1 MNITESIILALE
13 SIVANKTR
21 AALTM
26 LGIIIGVGA
35 VICMLALASGA
46 KESMMS
52 SIQSMGTNN
61 LTIMSGQ
68 SRNGGVRGGMGSM
81 QSLTLSDVEALR
93 KASAIGKL
101 APQVQTSA
109 QVKYANNNTNTSIYG
124 TTPEYADIRNY
135 TVEKGRFIRDNDV
148 KGLKKVA
155 VIGPTT
161 AETLF
166 GEMTPVGKTI
176 SIKGIKFEVVGLLKS
191 KGSSGFMNQDDIIII
206 PLTTAM
212 RRLMGTKYLG
222 NINVQATDMS
232 KMNTA
237 EAQINKI
244 LRKEHKIKDPED
256 DDFRIFN
263 QNEIMEMANQTSQTF
278 TLLLGG
284 IACVSLLVGGIGV
297 MNIMLVSVTERTK
310 EIGIR
315 KALGAK
321 NSNIQSQFLIES
333 LMLSIVGGIIGIIF
347 GVGVSQIMSALSTF
361 TASVSVWSILMS
373 FGFSCMVG
381 IFFGYY
387 PAKKASQLDP
397 IECLRYE

>member
-1 MNITESIILALE
+1 
-13 SIVANKTR
+13 
-21 AALTM
+21 
-26 LGIIIGVGA
+26 
-35 VICMLALASGA
+35 
-46 KESMMS
+46 
-52 SIQSMGTNN
+52 
-61 LTIMSGQ
+61 
-68 SRNGGVRGGMGSM
+68 
-81 QSLTLSDVEALR
+81 
-93 KASAIGKL
+93 
-101 APQVQTSA
+101 
-109 QVKYANNNTNTSIYG
+109 
-124 TTPEYADIRNY
+124 
-135 TVEKGRFIRDNDV
+135 
-148 KGLKKVA
+148 
-155 VIGPTT
+155 
-161 AETLF
+161 
-166 GEMTPVGKTI
+166 
-176 SIKGIKFEVVGLLKS
+176 
-191 KGSSGFMNQDDIIII
+191 
-206 PLTTAM
+206 
-212 RRLMGTKYLG
+212 
-222 NINVQATDMS
+222 
-232 KMNTA
+232 
-237 EAQINKI
+237 
-244 LRKEHKIKDPED
+244 
-256 DDFRIFN
+256 
-263 QNEIMEMANQTSQTF
+263 MANQTSQTF